1 MAADTAVET
10 IRAPADMEPDV
21 KPVAIVTGAGSGIG
35 QAAARMFHDRNY
47 AIVAADVS
55 AEALSWAADVP
66 DCQAVVA
73 DASNEDA
80 TAATVQAAADGFGR
94 LDVAVLNAG
103 IARRVDWTADDAVE
117 QYDRI
122 MAVNARGV
130 VIGIRYA
137 APVIATHGGGS
148 IVVVGSTSGIRADPD
163 RWAYNASKAA
173 ATNVARAAALDWA
186 HRGVR
191 VNVLAPGPTF
201 TPILQGGKPTT
212 DHLDELSR
220 SIPLHRLARPEEQ
233 AEAIYF
239 LASPAA
245 SYITGAVLMCDGGVT
260 ANVGLFP
267 PHAAGG

>member
-1 MAADTAVET
+1 MT
-10 IRAPADMEPDV
+10 DV
-21 KPVAIVTGAGSGIG
+21 KPVAIVTGAGTGIG
-35 QAAARMFHDRNY
+35 QATARLFHDRNY
-47 AIVAADVS
+47 AVVAADVS
-55 AEALSWAADVP
+55 PDALSWAADVP
-66 DCQAVVA
+66 DCQPIVA
-73 DASNEDA
+73 DASDEESNAAVVDA
-80 TAATVQAAADGFGR
+80 AVKTFGR

-103 IARRVDWTADDAVE
+103 IARRVDWTAEDAVP

-130 VIGIRYA
+130 VLGIRYA
-137 APVIATHGGGS
+137 APVIATQGGS

-173 ATNVARAAALDWA
+173 AINVARAAALDWA

-191 VNVLAPGPTF
+191 VNVLAPGPTL
-201 TPILQGGKPTT
+201 TPILQGGKPTS

-267 PHAAGG
+267 PHAAMG